1 MVAIIKF
8 YAPDAG
14 IRHNN
19 SRSKQNMK
27 HKVSIIGAGMTGST
41 TAHWLAER
49 EIADIVLVDIVEG
62 MPQGKALDLLEA
74 MPVIG
79 SDAII
84 VGSNDYETT
93 AGSDIV
99 VITAGLP
106 RKPGMSRDDL
116 LAANAAIVRKA
127 TEETIKY
134 SPDAIY
140 VILTNPLD
148 VMAYLAMKVAK
159 LPPYRVVGQAGILD
173 SARMR
178 AFVAAELG
186 VSVENVHCYVLGG
199 HGDDMVPLTRH
210 SYGAWGTLV
219 RALSAESLAAI
230 VERTR
235 KGGGEIVSLLK
246 TGSAFYAPSIAVT
259 QMVEAI
265 LKNKHLIVPAAAYLQ
280 GEYGLQD
287 IFFGVPV
294 QLGRKGVE
302 KILEYN
308 LSDEEQAALRASAE
322 GVLDNIK
329 KLAI

>member
-1 MVAIIKF
+1 
-8 YAPDAG
+8 
-14 IRHNN
+14 
-19 SRSKQNMK
+19 MK
-27 HKVSIIGAGMTGST
+27 NKVSIIGAGMTGST

-49 EIADIVLVDIVEG
+49 EIADLILVDVVEG

-79 SDAII
+79 KDVKIA
-84 VGSNDYETT
+84 GSNSYEET

-116 LAANAAIVRKA
+116 LTANADIVGKA
-127 TEETIKY
+127 AGATIKY

-140 VILTNPLD
+140 IVLTNPLD
-148 VMAYLAMKVAK
+148 VMAYHALQVTG
-159 LPPYRVVGQAGILD
+159 LPAERVIGQAGILD

-178 AFVAAELG
+178 SFVSAELG
-186 VSVENVHCYVLGG
+186 VSVENVFCYVLGG
-199 HGDDMVPLTRH
+199 HGDEMVPLTH
-210 SYGAWGTLV
+210 
-219 RALSAESLAAI
+219 LSNVAGIPLDEILQPDRLNAI

-246 TGSAFYAPSIAVT
+246 TGSAYYAPAVAVA

-265 LKNKHLIVPAAAYLQ
+265 LKDKHLVAPASAMLH
-280 GEYGLQD
+280 GEYGLKD

-294 QLGRKGVE
+294 QLGRKGIE
-302 KILEYN
+302 KVLEYK
-308 LSDEEQAALRASAE
+308 LSDKETAALVKSAE
-322 GVLDNIK
+322 AVRQTLDALRSLINT
-329 KLAI
+329 